1 MPPVTVVEEN
11 YVVFARSARM
21 QAALKEELD
30 RLRHKAVETAPDVI
44 ERIEKCLAEYS
55 EASGSTRA
63 RGHAFSTSRPV
74 HISSGASTTGTRS
87 SGGVRRWPRMSAP
100 ASTIQPR

>member
-63 RGHAFSTSRPV
+63 RGHAISTC
-74 HISSGASTTGTRS
+74 
-87 SGGVRRWPRMSAP
+87 
-100 ASTIQPR
+100 